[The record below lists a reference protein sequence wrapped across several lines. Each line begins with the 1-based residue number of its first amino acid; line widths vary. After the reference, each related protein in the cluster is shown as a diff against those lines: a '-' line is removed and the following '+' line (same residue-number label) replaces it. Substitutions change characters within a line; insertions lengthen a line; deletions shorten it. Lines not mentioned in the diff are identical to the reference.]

1 MSINTL
7 NMQPLR
13 VGQIRK
19 LKPCGNGGSSR
30 LVLIAEQDRRDG
42 SFLVFLLSNFVEA
55 AIPRDIR
62 MSREFS
68 SSNYELVLMTE
79 YLARANSDDFDL
91 ESLLG
96 KVDLAELQRIRS
108 LAFNNPF
115 GSLPEE
121 ILCDGVEIGNYPVQ
135 KYDSIWNYR
144 SDEYD
149 NFRKIT
155 FIRDEAYVISTTYA
169 FRTYQQFEE
178 LRDPE
183 LIDELPLDALF
194 SLSRSRELVGAW

>member
-1 MSINTL
+1 
-7 NMQPLR
+7 
-13 VGQIRK
+13 
-19 LKPCGNGGSSR
+19 
-30 LVLIAEQDRRDG
+30 
-42 SFLVFLLSNFVEA
+42 
-55 AIPRDIR
+55 

-68 SSNYELVLMTE
+68 SSSYELVLMTE
-79 YLARANSDDFDL
+79 YLARANSDDFEL
-91 ESLLG
+91 ESLIG
-96 KVDLAELQRIRS
+96 SVDIAELQKFRS

-121 ILCDGVEIGNYPVQ
+121 ILCDGVEIGIYPVQ
-135 KYDSIWNYR
+135 KFDSIWNYR
-144 SDEYD
+144 SKEYD

-155 FIRDEAYVISTTYA
+155 FIRDEAYVISTNYA

-194 SLSRSRELVGAW
+194 SLSRSRELVDAW